1 MINSIGPSYVPSS
14 RSNHGEKHLKPEIK
28 NILKQLDLKVQLSH
42 ISLNPSQM
50 LASPQV
56 IEEIKKKL
64 KEVEKETY
72 KPDKQLLDLLGIETP
87 LDELELVI
95 TEGGKKFL
103 KMKFSDL
110 TSNE

>member
-1 MINSIGPSYVPSS
+1 MINSIGPSHVPSS
-14 RSNHGEKHLKPEIK
+14 RSDHGGNQINPDIN
-28 NILKQLDLKVQLSH
+28 NILKQLDLKVQLSQ

-50 LASPQV
+50 LASPQA
-56 IEEIKKKL
+56 IEEIRKKL
-64 KEVEKETY
+64 KEIEKETY

-103 KMKFSDL
+103 KKKFSDL